1 MNIQDEKAADLAC
14 IVAEIGEP
22 VVWNGRTYRAIIT
35 AIESL
40 ETLQIGGFGEEYDF
54 TVKIAKAS
62 LGNNRPKVNEAVQFD
77 RKTYRIARV
86 SESPSY
92 PMVTLRIDH
101 YNCCATYATFTMSG
115 PGGSLD
121 SQPFWGD
128 ADFAFNV
135 ADLCGGGGPP

>member
-1 MNIQDEKAADLAC
+1 VSIKDEKAADLAG

-35 AIESL
+35 AIESS

-92 PMVTLRIDH
+92 PMVTLTVQ
-101 YNCCATYATFTMSG
+101 AK
-115 PGGSLD
+115 
-121 SQPFWGD
+121 
-128 ADFAFNV
+128 
-135 ADLCGGGGPP
+135 